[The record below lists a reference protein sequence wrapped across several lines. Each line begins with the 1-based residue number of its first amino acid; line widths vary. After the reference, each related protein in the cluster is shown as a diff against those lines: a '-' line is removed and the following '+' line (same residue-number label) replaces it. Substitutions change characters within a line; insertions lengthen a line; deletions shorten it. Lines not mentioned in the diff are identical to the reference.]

1 MIPDLR
7 RRIGLTLGALLICR
21 IGANIPLPGLDSS
34 ALMEVLRSP
43 GPAGMPGML
52 AGAGIRRVA
61 ILALGITPYLSSA
74 VLLQIVMIVSRRM
87 RAVSERGEIGRRSI
101 LRWTLA
107 LAAAIAAFQAYGVA
121 VAIEGVAGLAPAPGL
136 LFRLMVVATL
146 TGGAL
151 FLAWLAELI
160 TARGI
165 GNGLALIL
173 LLQVVTDVP
182 DTLADVLTFNRQ
194 GLLSGNVVLG
204 LGMIVVASTALV
216 AFVEL
221 SCRRLPLIFSARGG
235 TGGRQSYLAV
245 KLNAAGAVIPVV
257 LASWIMVA
265 VTTVAIFGTGRDG
278 AWWAAIAPELEQGH
292 RSTLPFMPSSSW
304 GARSSTR
311 PSCSILTPLPSDW
324 PSTAAPLPVSSP
336 ARPRPPMWTG
346 SSRGLPSSVPCIS
359 RQFACCRRS

>member
-278 AWWAAIAPELEQGH
+278 AWWAAIAPELEQG
-292 RSTLPFMPSSSW
+292 
-304 GARSSTR
+304 R
-311 PSCSILTPLPSDW
+311 PLHL
-324 PSTAAPLPVSSP
+324 AV
-336 ARPRPPMWTG
+336 
-346 SSRGLPSSVPCIS
+346 
-359 RQFACCRRS
+359 